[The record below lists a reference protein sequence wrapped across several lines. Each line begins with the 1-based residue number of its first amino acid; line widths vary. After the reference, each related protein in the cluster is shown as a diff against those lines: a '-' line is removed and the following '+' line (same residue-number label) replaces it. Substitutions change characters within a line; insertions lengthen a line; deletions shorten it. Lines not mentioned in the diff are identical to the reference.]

1 MPSFSFLPSQTKFFD
16 LFEQAGDNLLE
27 GARILQDLLDDYVE
41 VEKKVTTL
49 TDIETK
55 GDTIVHQVTDLAN
68 VSLIA
73 PIDHEDTQQLISA
86 VDDALDEIESVA
98 VRISI
103 FQIKKPTK
111 LARQLGSL
119 IYRSAKEVNAVLPH
133 LRNRRNLDNIRSHI
147 VRINDLEHEADQIF
161 WMGLREV
168 SAKRDDA
175 VNFIIWKEIYE
186 RLESVTDRMEDI
198 ADVLQ
203 RVLIKNA

>member
-1 MPSFSFLPSQTKFFD
+1 MPSFSLLPSQTKFFD

-27 GARILQDLLDDYVE
+27 GARLLQDLLDDYVE
-41 VEKKVTTL
+41 VERKVATL
-49 TDIETK
+49 TDIENK
-55 GDTIVHQVTDLAN
+55 GDSIVHEVTDLAN

-103 FQIKKPTK
+103 FQIGKPTES
-111 LARQLGSL
+111 ARQLGVL
-119 IYRSAKEVNAVLPH
+119 IYRCAKEVNAVFPN
-133 LRNRRNLDNIRSHI
+133 LRNRKQSDDIRSHI

-161 WMGLREV
+161 WKGLKEV
-168 SAKRDDA
+168 SAKRDDPYH
-175 VNFIIWKEIYE
+175 FIIWKEIYE

-198 ADVLQ
+198 GDVLQ

>member
-1 MPSFSFLPSQTKFFD
+1 MPSFSLLPSQTKFFD

-27 GARILQDLLDDYVE
+27 GARLLQDLLDDYVDI
-41 VEKKVTTL
+41 EKKVTAL
-49 TDIETK
+49 TDIENK
-55 GDTIVHQVTDLAN
+55 GDSIVHEVTDLAN

-73 PIDHEDTQQLISA
+73 PIDHEDTQQLITA

-111 LARQLGSL
+111 LARQLGAL
-119 IYRSAKEVNAVLPH
+119 IYRCAKEVNAVFPS
-133 LRNRRNLDNIRSHI
+133 LRNRRHSDSIRNHI

-161 WMGLREV
+161 WMALKDV

-175 VNFIIWKEIYE
+175 IHFIIWKEIYE

-198 ADVLQ
+198 GDVLQ

>member
-1 MPSFSFLPSQTKFFD
+1 MPSFSLLPNQTRFFD

-27 GARILQDLLDDYVE
+27 GARLLQDLLDDYVDI
-41 VEKKVTTL
+41 EKKVAAL
-49 TDIETK
+49 TEIENK
-55 GDTIVHQVTDLAN
+55 GDSIVHEVTNLAN

-73 PIDHEDTQQLISA
+73 PIDHEDTQQLITA

-111 LARQLGSL
+111 LARQLGAL
-119 IYRSAKEVNAVLPH
+119 IYKCAKEVNAVFPSM
-133 LRNRRNLDNIRSHI
+133 RSRRQSEKIHERI
-147 VRINDLEHEADQIF
+147 VLINDLEHEADQIF
-161 WMGLREV
+161 WQALREV
-168 SAKRDDA
+168 SSKRDDA
-175 VNFIIWKEIYE
+175 VHFIIWKEIYE
-186 RLESVTDRMEDI
+186 LLESVTDRMEDI

>member
-27 GARILQDLLDDYVE
+27 GARLLQDLLDDFVE
-41 VEKKVTTL
+41 VDQKVAML
-49 TDIETK
+49 TEIENK
-55 GDTIVHQVTDLAN
+55 GDSIVHEVTDLAN

-73 PIDHEDTQQLISA
+73 PIDHEDAQQLISA
-86 VDDALDEIESVA
+86 VDDALDEIVSVA

-103 FQIKKPTK
+103 FQIGQPTR
-111 LARQLGSL
+111 LARQLGVL
-119 IYRSAKEVNAVLPH
+119 IYRCAKEVNAVFPIM
-133 LRNRRNLDNIRSHI
+133 RNRRQSDKIRDRI

-161 WMGLREV
+161 WQGLREA
-168 SAKRDDA
+168 SSKRDDA
-175 VNFIIWKEIYE
+175 FHFIIWKEIYE

-203 RVLIKNA
+203 KVLIKNA

>member
-1 MPSFSFLPSQTKFFD
+1 MPSFSLLPSQTKFFD

-27 GARILQDLLDDYVE
+27 GARLLQDLLDDYVD
-41 VEKKVTTL
+41 VDKKVAAL
-49 TDIETK
+49 TDIENK
-55 GDTIVHQVTDLAN
+55 GDTIVHEVTELAN

-103 FQIKKPTK
+103 FQIGQPSE
-111 LARQLGSL
+111 LARQLGAM
-119 IYRSAKEVNAVLPH
+119 IYKSAGEVNAVFPN
-133 LRNRRNLDNIRSHI
+133 LRSRRQLNGIRNHI

-161 WMGLREV
+161 WKALKEV

-175 VNFIIWKEIYE
+175 VHFIIWKEIYE

>member
-1 MPSFSFLPSQTKFFD
+1 MPSFSLLPSQTKFFD
-16 LFEQAGDNLLE
+16 LFEKAGDNLLE
-27 GARILQDLLDDYVE
+27 GARLLQDLLDDYVD
-41 VEKKVTTL
+41 VDKKVATL
-49 TDIETK
+49 TDIENK
-55 GDTIVHQVTDLAN
+55 GDSIVHEVTDLAN

-73 PIDHEDTQQLISA
+73 PIDHEDTQQLITA

-103 FQIKKPTK
+103 FEIGEPTR
-111 LARQLGSL
+111 LARQLGVL
-119 IYRSAKEVNAVLPH
+119 IYQCAKEVNAIFPS
-133 LRNRRNLDNIRSHI
+133 LRNRKHSEIIRSHI

-161 WMGLREV
+161 WKGLKEV

-175 VNFIIWKEIYE
+175 FHFIIWKEIYE

-198 ADVLQ
+198 GDVLQ

>member
-1 MPSFSFLPSQTKFFD
+1 MPSFSLLPNQTRFFD

-27 GARILQDLLDDYVE
+27 GARLLQDLLDDYVD
-41 VEKKVTTL
+41 VDQKVAKL
-49 TDIETK
+49 TEIENK
-55 GDTIVHQVTDLAN
+55 GDDIVHIVTDLAN
-68 VSLIA
+68 ISLIA
-73 PIDHEDTQQLISA
+73 PIDHEDAQQLISA

-111 LARQLGSL
+111 LARQLGGL
-119 IYRSAKEVNAVLPH
+119 IYRCAKEVNAVFPRM
-133 LRNRRNLDNIRSHI
+133 RNRRQSDKIRDRI

-161 WMGLREV
+161 WQGLKEV

-175 VNFIIWKEIYE
+175 VQFIIWKEIYE
-186 RLESVTDRMEDI
+186 GLESVTDRMEDI

-203 RVLIKNA
+203 KVLIKNA

>member
-1 MPSFSFLPSQTKFFD
+1 MPSFSLLPNQTKFFD

-27 GARILQDLLDDYVE
+27 GARLLQDLLDDYVD
-41 VEKKVTTL
+41 VEHKVAAL
-49 TDIETK
+49 TDIENK
-55 GDTIVHQVTDLAN
+55 GDSIVHQVTDLAN

-103 FQIKKPTK
+103 FQIGQPTR
-111 LARQLGSL
+111 LARQLGVL
-119 IYRSAKEVNAVLPH
+119 IYKCAKEVNSVFPS
-133 LRNRRNLDNIRSHI
+133 LRSRRQQDKIQERI

-161 WMGLREV
+161 WQGLKEV
-168 SAKRDDA
+168 VAKRDDA

>member
-1 MPSFSFLPSQTKFFD
+1 MPSFSLLPSQTKFFD

-27 GARILQDLLDDYVE
+27 GARLLQDLLDDYVDI
-41 VEKKVTTL
+41 EKKVATL
-49 TDIETK
+49 TDIENK
-55 GDTIVHQVTDLAN
+55 GDSIVHEVTDLAN

-73 PIDHEDTQQLISA
+73 PIDHEDTQQLITA

-111 LARQLGSL
+111 LARQLGVL
-119 IYRSAKEVNAVLPH
+119 IYKCAKEVNAVFPS
-133 LRNRRNLDNIRSHI
+133 LRNSRQLDKIRGHI
-147 VRINDLEHEADQIF
+147 VRINDFEHEADQIF
-161 WMGLREV
+161 WQALREV

-175 VNFIIWKEIYE
+175 FHFIIWKEIYE

-198 ADVLQ
+198 GDILQ

>member
-1 MPSFSFLPSQTKFFD
+1 
-16 LFEQAGDNLLE
+16 
-27 GARILQDLLDDYVE
+27 
-41 VEKKVTTL
+41 
-49 TDIETK
+49 
-55 GDTIVHQVTDLAN
+55 
-68 VSLIA
+68 
-73 PIDHEDTQQLISA
+73 

-103 FQIKKPTK
+103 FQIGQPSE
-111 LARQLGSL
+111 LARQLGAM
-119 IYRSAKEVNAVLPH
+119 IYKSAGEVNAVFPN
-133 LRNRRNLDNIRSHI
+133 LRSRRQLNGIRNHI

-161 WMGLREV
+161 WKALKEV

-175 VNFIIWKEIYE
+175 VHFIIWKEIYE

>member
-1 MPSFSFLPSQTKFFD
+1 MPSFSLLPSQTKFFD

-27 GARILQDLLDDYVE
+27 GARLLQDLLDEYVE
-41 VEKKVTTL
+41 IEKKVATL
-49 TDIETK
+49 TEIENR
-55 GDTIVHQVTDLAN
+55 GDSIVHEVTDLAN

-73 PIDHEDTQQLISA
+73 PIDHEDTQQLITA

-98 VRISI
+98 VRMSI
-103 FQIKKPTK
+103 FQIGQPTK
-111 LARQLGSL
+111 LARQLGAL
-119 IYRSAKEVNAVLPH
+119 IYNCAEEVNAVFPS
-133 LRNRRNLDNIRSHI
+133 LRNRRQSDQIRDHI

-161 WMGLREV
+161 WQGLKEV

-175 VNFIIWKEIYE
+175 FYFIIWKEIYE

-198 ADVLQ
+198 GDVLQ

>member
-1 MPSFSFLPSQTKFFD
+1 MPSFSLLPSQTKFFD
-16 LFEQAGDNLLE
+16 LFEQASDNLLE
-27 GARILQDLLDDYVE
+27 GARLLQDLLDDYVD
-41 VEKKVTTL
+41 VEKKVTML
-49 TDIETK
+49 TEIETK
-55 GDTIVHQVTDLAN
+55 GDNIVHEVTDLAN

-73 PIDHEDTQQLISA
+73 PIDHEDAQQLIAA

-103 FQIKKPTK
+103 FQIGQPTK
-111 LARQLGSL
+111 LARQLGVL
-119 IYRSAKEVNAVLPH
+119 IYKCAKEVNAVFPMM
-133 LRNRRNLDNIRSHI
+133 RNRRQSEKIRSHI

-161 WMGLREV
+161 WQGLKEV

-175 VNFIIWKEIYE
+175 FHFIIWKEIYE

-198 ADVLQ
+198 GDVLQ

>member
-1 MPSFSFLPSQTKFFD
+1 MPSFSLLPSQTKFFD

-27 GARILQDLLDDYVE
+27 GARLLQDLLDDYVD
-41 VEKKVTTL
+41 VEQKVATLTEIENKGDSIVHKVT
-49 TDIETK
+49 E
-55 GDTIVHQVTDLAN
+55 LAN

-73 PIDHEDTQQLISA
+73 PIDHEDTQQLITA

-103 FQIKKPTK
+103 FQIRQPTE
-111 LARQLGSL
+111 LACQLGVL
-119 IYRSAKEVNAVLPH
+119 IYKSAKEVNAVFPN
-133 LRNRRNLDNIRSHI
+133 LRSRRQLDGIRNHI

-161 WMGLREV
+161 WKGLKEV

-175 VNFIIWKEIYE
+175 FHFIIWKEIYE

-198 ADVLQ
+198 GDVLQ

>member
-1 MPSFSFLPSQTKFFD
+1 MPGFSLLPSQTKFFD

-27 GARILQDLLDDYVE
+27 GARLLQDLLDEYVDIE
-41 VEKKVTTL
+41 RKVATL
-49 TDIETK
+49 TDIENK
-55 GDTIVHQVTDLAN
+55 GDNIVHEVTDLAN

-119 IYRSAKEVNAVLPH
+119 IYRCAKEVDAVFPS
-133 LRNRRNLDNIRSHI
+133 LRNRRNLNDIRAHI

-168 SAKRDDA
+168 SDKRDD
-175 VNFIIWKEIYE
+175 VMHFVIWKEIYE

>member
-1 MPSFSFLPSQTKFFD
+1 MPSFSLLPSQTKFFD

-27 GARILQDLLDDYVE
+27 GARLLQDLLDDYVD
-41 VEKKVTTL
+41 VEKKVATL
-49 TDIETK
+49 TDIENK
-55 GDTIVHQVTDLAN
+55 GDSIVHEVTDLAN

-73 PIDHEDTQQLISA
+73 PIDHEDAQQLITA

-103 FQIKKPTK
+103 FQIGQPTA
-111 LARQLGSL
+111 LARQLGFL
-119 IYRSAKEVNAVLPH
+119 IYKSAQEVNAVFPS
-133 LRNRRNLDNIRSHI
+133 LRNRKHSESIRSHI

-161 WMGLREV
+161 WKGLKEV

-175 VNFIIWKEIYE
+175 FHFIIWKEIYE

-198 ADVLQ
+198 GDVFQ

>member
-1 MPSFSFLPSQTKFFD
+1 MPSFSLLPNQTKFFD

-27 GARILQDLLDDYVE
+27 GARLLQDLLDDFVDVE
-41 VEKKVTTL
+41 HKVSAL
-49 TDIETK
+49 TDIENK
-55 GDTIVHQVTDLAN
+55 GDSIVHQVTDLAN

-103 FQIKKPTK
+103 FQIGQPTK
-111 LARQLGSL
+111 LARQLGVL
-119 IYRSAKEVNAVLPH
+119 IYKCAKEVNAVFPSM
-133 LRNRRNLDNIRSHI
+133 RSRRQQDKIQQRI

-161 WMGLREV
+161 WQGLKEV
-168 SAKRDDA
+168 SAKREDA
-175 VNFIIWKEIYE
+175 VYFVIWKEIYE
-186 RLESVTDRMEDI
+186 GLESVTDRMEDI